1 MSEVEGEEYRRF
13 INTTVSDI
21 NFIVEEDVRSD
32 LMFVPSCIVSVSVKT
47 ELGWRK
53 TTILPYASMQLKG
66 CRLGAKNNLIIIF
79 STTTKEGEVFTCE
92 SSLTTAEMSVDGFKD
107 TIMMAL
113 NLDEPLSKVI
123 DSYKIFGKK
132 VSIDI
137 DTYDRDVGNV
147 QLTRAEQNA
156 LAKAEKKEAF
166 VKSRDSNSLFG
177 SW

>member
-21 NFIVEEDVRSD
+21 NFIVDEDVRSD
-32 LMFVPSCIVSVSVKT
+32 LMFVPSNIVSVSVKT

-66 CRLGAKNNLIIIF
+66 CRLGAKNNLIIVF
-79 STTTKEGEVFTCE
+79 STTTKEGETFTCE
-92 SSLTTAEMSVDGFKD
+92 SSLTTAEISVDGFKD

-113 NLDEPLSKVI
+113 NFDEPLSKII
-123 DSYKIFGKK
+123 DGYKYN
-132 VSIDI
+132 VSGEGAKFDKYA
-137 DTYDRDVGNV
+137 DDVVGV

-166 VKSRDSNSLFG
+166 IKSRNSNSLFG

>member
-32 LMFVPSCIVSVSVKT
+32 LMFVPSNIVSVSVKT

-79 STTTKEGEVFTCE
+79 STTTKEGETFTCE
-92 SSLTTAEMSVDGFKD
+92 SSLTTAEISVDGFKD
-107 TIMMAL
+107 AIMMAL
-113 NLDEPLSKVI
+113 NFDEPLSRII
-123 DSYKIFGKK
+123 DSYSLSGRGAKFDKYA
-132 VSIDI
+132 D
-137 DTYDRDVGNV
+137 DVVGV

-156 LAKAEKKEAF
+156 IAKAEKKEAF
-166 VKSRDSNSLFG
+166 IKSRDSNSLFG